1 MQSLICRLRQ
11 ILSMCKLKLSLSS
24 VAMSTL
30 STNDTTWIKDMDF
43 SEISQY

>member
-1 MQSLICRLRQ
+1 MQSLICRLQ
-11 ILSMCKLKLSLSS
+11 ANSINVQLKLSLSS

-30 STNDTTWIKDMDF
+30 PTKDTTWIKDMDF